1 MKIIKRHTE
10 NKKGEKLCAHFFLPK
25 NNNGAKTKFP
35 LVVMLTGDG
44 PSGSKSLS
52 WTKIPP
58 LLSEKGIASLTFDFS
73 GLGDSEGSRKELTLE
88 KGIDDFKA
96 VIKLIDE
103 IDAVDTDRIGV
114 FSSSFGSSVVIASK
128 EFRDIKAHGFKSPC
142 TFLPDAYLNEISEEA
157 AKNWKTSG
165 YCSENGYN
173 INVLY
178 NPMNYNI
185 YRESSDISSSCLIT
199 HGLDDEIVPFR
210 QSQLLQSQLLTSSND
225 VELVLIENCD
235 HGYTQDGKWE
245 YMANLFVDFF
255 VNKL

>member
-1 MKIIKRHTE
+1 MKVIEKYAKNR
-10 NKKGEKLCAHFFLPK
+10 KGEKLCAHFFLPQ
-25 NNNGAKTKFP
+25 NNEETKTKFP
-35 LVVMLTGDG
+35 LVIMLTGDG

-58 LLSEKGIASLTFDFS
+58 MLSEKGIASLTFDFS
-73 GLGDSEGSRKELTLE
+73 GLGDSEGDRRELTLE

-96 VIKLIDE
+96 IIKLIDE

-114 FSSSFGSSVVIASK
+114 FSSSFGSSVVVASR
-128 EFRDIKAHGFKSPC
+128 EFQDIKAHGFKSPC
-142 TFLPDAYLNEISEEA
+142 AFLPDAYLNEISDEA
-157 AKNWKTSG
+157 AENWKETG

-178 NPMNYNI
+178 NPMKYNI
-185 YRESSDISSSCLIT
+185 YRDSSDISSSCLIT
-199 HGLDDEIVPFR
+199 HGLNDEIVPFR

-225 VELVLIENCD
+225 AELVLIENCD

>member
-10 NKKGEKLCAHFFLPK
+10 NKKGERLCAHFFLPK
-25 NNNGAKTKFP
+25 NNNDAKTKFP

-142 TFLPDAYLNEISEEA
+142 AFLPDAYLNEISEEA

-178 NPMNYNI
+178 NPMKYNI
-185 YRESSDISSSCLIT
+185 YIESSDISSSCLIT
-199 HGLDDEIVPFR
+199 HGLNDEIVPFR

>member
-1 MKIIKRHTE
+1 MKVVKRYAE

-25 NNNGAKTKFP
+25 NNEGMKSKFP
-35 LVVMLTGDG
+35 LVIMLTGDG

-58 LLSEKGIASLTFDFS
+58 MLSEKGIASLTFDFS
-73 GLGDSEGSRKELTLE
+73 GLGDSEGDRRELTLE

-114 FSSSFGSSVVIASK
+114 FSSSFGSSVVIASR
-128 EFRDIKAHGFKSPC
+128 EFQNIKAQGFKSPC
-142 TFLPDAYLNEISEEA
+142 AFLPDAYLNEISEEA
-157 AKNWKTSG
+157 ATNWKTSG
-165 YCSENGYN
+165 YCPENGYN

-178 NPMNYNI
+178 NPMKYNI
-185 YRESSDISSSCLIT
+185 YRESSNISSSCLIT
-199 HGLDDEIVPFR
+199 HGLNDEIVPFR